1 MLCSGPSDGSVSSA
15 SGRQEEA
22 HRMQGGS
29 PHLDIFEP
37 RPVLSGG
44 LEAVLGQ
51 EAESL
56 GGMSGLTSPPLTP
69 FSQTS
74 LGASAQL
81 RHMLTCI
88 A

>member
-1 MLCSGPSDGSVSSA
+1 
-15 SGRQEEA
+15 
-22 HRMQGGS
+22 MQAGS

-56 GGMSGLTSPPLTP
+56 GSMSGNTPPRNAYK
-69 FSQTS
+69 
-74 LGASAQL
+74 GAPLDHGLPSVDHPKGGL
-81 RHMLTCI
+81 
-88 A
+88 